1 MDDHQLLR
9 YSRHLLLDEIGI
21 EGQQRLLDAT
31 ALIVGAG
38 GLGCPAALYL
48 ASAGLGRLLIADD
61 DTVDLTNLQRQV
73 LHREAGIGL
82 PKVESA
88 RRALAEVNP
97 RVEVVPLQARLGG
110 AALADAV
117 RQACV
122 VLDCTDNFAT
132 RHAVNRACF
141 AEGVPLV
148 SGSALRF
155 EGQLAVFDP
164 RDGSSPCYHCVF
176 PEDQA
181 VEEAQCAT
189 MGVFA
194 PLTGM
199 IGTMQAAEALK
210 IAGRFGVPMAGEL
223 LMIDARRMRFERI
236 AVGRHPGCR
245 VCGPA
250 ASGRDQSSFFSMNAA
265 PPIRGSSS

>member
-31 ALIVGAG
+31 ALVVGAG

-73 LHREAGIGL
+73 LHREASIGL

-88 RRALAEVNP
+88 RRALAEANP
-97 RVEVVPLQARLGG
+97 RVELVPLQARLAGDT
-110 AALADAV
+110 LADAV
-117 RQACV
+117 RRADV

-132 RHAVNRACF
+132 RHAINRACF
-141 AEGVPLV
+141 AAGVPLV

-164 RDGSSPCYHCVF
+164 RDHACPCYHCVF
-176 PEDQA
+176 PADQA

-189 MGVFA
+189 LGVFA

-199 IGTMQAAEALK
+199 IGTMQAAETLKLAGGFGAPMTGAL
-210 IAGRFGVPMAGEL
+210 L
-223 LMIDARRMRFERI
+223 LVDARTMRLERI
-236 AVGRHPGCR
+236 ALARDPGCA
-245 VCGPA
+245 VCA
-250 ASGRDQSSFFSMNAA
+250 ARAA
-265 PPIRGSSS
+265 RRAG

>member
-21 EGQQRLLDAT
+21 DGQQRLLDAT
-31 ALIVGAG
+31 ALVVGAG

-48 ASAGLGRLLIADD
+48 AAAGLGRLLIADD

-82 PKVESA
+82 PKVASA

-97 RVEVVPLQARLGG
+97 RVEVVALQERLEGPT
-110 AALADAV
+110 LAEAV
-117 RQACV
+117 RQAQV
-122 VLDCTDNFAT
+122 VLDCTDNFAA
-132 RHAVNRACF
+132 RHAVNRACV
-141 AEGVPLV
+141 AAGVPLV

-164 RDGSSPCYHCVF
+164 RDAASPCYHCVF
-176 PEDQA
+176 PAHQA

-199 IGTMQAAEALK
+199 VGTMQAAEALK
-210 IAGRFGVPMAGEL
+210 IAGRFGVPMTGQL
-223 LMIDARRMRFERI
+223 LMIDARTMRFDRI
-236 AVGRHPGCR
+236 RVGRDPGCA
-245 VCGPA
+245 VCAQHPA
-250 ASGRDQSSFFSMNAA
+250 
-265 PPIRGSSS
+265 